1 MSDLN
6 PEIMSL
12 YSTSAYDSC
21 EDLMKDTGL
30 SNLMSGVTVDA
41 KIFHPC
47 GFSLNAI
54 SGVCS
59 RVGIPKY
66 FYSTHVTCIVNA
78 IMVPMGL
85 LVFRQMCCYKGK
97 HAVIVGT

>member
-12 YSTSAYDSC
+12 YSTSAYDSS

-30 SNLMSGVTVDA
+30 GKLLSGFTVDA

-47 GFSLNAI
+47 GFSLNAL

-59 RVGIPKY
+59 FIFCLATG
-66 FYSTHVTCIVNA
+66 
-78 IMVPMGL
+78 
-85 LVFRQMCCYKGK
+85 
-97 HAVIVGT
+97 GTSS